1 MNSTATAIQ
10 MNSTATAIQRLRD
23 AIEECRRHRHH
34 MRHALSS
41 LEPRLPLD
49 GEAMDSMDD
58 EGVQDLDQFILR
70 FGKLQDAM
78 GMRLLPAVLMALQE
92 PFEDRPM
99 LDKLHRLEKL
109 GYLDSSVQW
118 QELRALRNGF
128 AHGYPD
134 EPEKRAALLNRAMEG
149 SRELEAIL
157 DRIEQRLG
165 EENGGGDSG

>member
-1 MNSTATAIQ
+1 MNPHRTTV
-10 MNSTATAIQRLRD
+10 QRLRD

-34 MRHALSS
+34 MRHALTS
-41 LEPRLPLD
+41 LKPRLPLD
-49 GEAMDSMDD
+49 GEALDAMDD

-109 GYLDSSVQW
+109 GYLDSAAQW

-128 AHGYPD
+128 AHDYPD
-134 EPEKRAALLNRAMEG
+134 EPDKRAALLNRAVEG

-165 EENGGGDSG
+165 AQTEWGA